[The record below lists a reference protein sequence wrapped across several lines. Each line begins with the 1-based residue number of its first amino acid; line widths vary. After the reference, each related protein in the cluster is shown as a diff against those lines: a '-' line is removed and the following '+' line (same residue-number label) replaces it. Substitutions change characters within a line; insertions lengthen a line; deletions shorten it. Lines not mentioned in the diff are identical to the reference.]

1 MCVVEELPRTLGATT
16 FFVSQAAPG
25 VSAGSTKPTSYT
37 QTHLVRPEYKVLGCT
52 LGERSLN
59 IISQG
64 EDPTS
69 CLVMGLSSS
78 GFVVSNSGESWRA
91 AVK

>member
-16 FFVSQAAPG
+16 FFVSQTAPG

-59 IISQG
+59 IIRQG
-64 EDPTS
+64 TRSHSLIMCP
-69 CLVMGLSSS
+69 SS
-78 GFVVSNSGESWRA
+78 GG
-91 AVK
+91 VKE

>member
-1 MCVVEELPRTLGATT
+1 MDEELPRTLGATT
-16 FFVSQAAPG
+16 FFVSQTAPG
-25 VSAGSTKPTSYT
+25 GSDGSTEPTSYT
-37 QTHLVRPEYKVLGCT
+37 QRPEYKVLGCT